1 MNLMPSQVFPISF
14 ISFSTVRL
22 HVILGRPRL
31 RKPISVVVFALT
43 ASVVMT
49 AASFRLWPLSV
60 IRILLPA
67 EFLVFSLSAFTV
79 AHGMDSGG
87 SFCTDDS
94 CKLHV
99 AVSVTKVFLH
109 DRVVSPIQNPQT
121 WRAGRKQNNNGRV
134 PSRIISKLF
143 P

>member
-1 MNLMPSQVFPISF
+1 MNLMLSQVFPISF
-14 ISFSTVRL
+14 ISFSTVRR

-31 RKPISVVVFALT
+31 RFPSISVVVFALT
-43 ASVVMT
+43 ALIVMT

-99 AVSVTKVFLH
+99 AVSVTEAFYMIGSLALCKT
-109 DRVVSPIQNPQT
+109 P
-121 WRAGRKQNNNGRV
+121 
-134 PSRIISKLF
+134 KLGG
-143 P
+143 PVDCSLSGP

>member
-14 ISFSTVRL
+14 ISFSTVRR

-31 RKPISVVVFALT
+31 RFPSISVVVFALT
-43 ASVVMT
+43 ALIVMT

-99 AVSVTKVFLH
+99 AVSVTKAFYMIGLLALCKTPKPGGPVDCSL
-109 DRVVSPIQNPQT
+109 SGP
-121 WRAGRKQNNNGRV
+121 
-134 PSRIISKLF
+134 
-143 P
+143 